1 MIERRLFGFDRSAHM
16 KELHRLGRYTGT
28 SKIGAWNS
36 SEDKRIRMAE
46 LRSRNSLDKSSRG
59 YGSEYHMR
67 VSNRL
72 LLHNK
77 FQGRQGYLYFLE
89 FPSSIKVGFSKD
101 YMGRVS
107 YLGGS
112 IIRIVSG
119 PTNDLADLEFDIFM
133 KFMNFTKLN
142 DEGTRYTEFMDKS
155 IKDKVLKFII
165 ERVNNIKELSFIK

>member
-1 MIERRLFGFDRSAHM
+1 
-16 KELHRLGRYTGT
+16 
-28 SKIGAWNS
+28 
-36 SEDKRIRMAE
+36 
-46 LRSRNSLDKSSRG
+46 
-59 YGSEYHMR
+59 MR

-155 IKDKVLKFII
+155 IKNKVLKFII